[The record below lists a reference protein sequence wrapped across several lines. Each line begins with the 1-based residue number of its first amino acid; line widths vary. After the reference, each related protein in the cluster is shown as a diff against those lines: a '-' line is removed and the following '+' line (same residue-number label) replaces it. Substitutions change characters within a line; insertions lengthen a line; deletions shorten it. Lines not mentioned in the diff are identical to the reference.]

1 MDLGKQG
8 PGFIY
13 KTSTVV
19 FADRQ
24 GDQYGRENHA
34 GGLYPVTNMGKPCRW
49 FISSYQYGRT
59 MQVVYIYYYFD
70 LITAIMRPRIFYNCT
85 IL

>member
-24 GDQYGRENHA
+24 GDQYGRTMQVVYIQLPIWENHA
-34 GGLYPVTNMGKPCRW
+34 GGLYPVTNMGEPCRW

-59 MQVVYIYYYFD
+59 MQVVYIQ
-70 LITAIMRPRIFYNCT
+70 LPI
-85 IL
+85 